1 MEFKYLKHYPDN
13 IKEAV
18 NRLYKEEKLGV
29 YLKSRY
35 NEVFVSKDKE
45 LYILAKEIKDIY
57 LKKQKLPERILFDS
71 KIELTNQALGLHSF
85 IPVKQGKKIKR
96 LNEIKISSRFKKMP
110 KEFLLNV
117 LVHELCHLKEKEH
130 NKAFYNLCTNIK
142 EDYFQVELDL
152 RIYLTYLDIYKKPL
166 WNNNFRD
173 K

>member
-96 LNEIKISSRFKKMP
+96 LNEIKISSRFKKMS